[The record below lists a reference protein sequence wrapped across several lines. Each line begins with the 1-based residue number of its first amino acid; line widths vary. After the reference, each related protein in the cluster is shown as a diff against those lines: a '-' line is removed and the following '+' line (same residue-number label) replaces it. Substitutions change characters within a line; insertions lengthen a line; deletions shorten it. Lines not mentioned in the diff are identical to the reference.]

1 MQQQAVTAA
10 QGRLQE
16 AADARRALVYVTA
29 GLALV
34 GLCCV
39 AALGGA
45 QPRDTALLD
54 PDAPHA
60 RSNINS
66 MYVPQLDPDSPH
78 ADTAGNGDGLKLE
91 HSMQS
96 VLAGMAKGASSE
108 SAQAR
113 QLAADKIYNPTVD
126 PDAPN
131 GSEKLKLS
139 PFAQKMRA
147 RLSVEAKM
155 DRELKLKAQVAELSP
170 KFMPKQNSEMLDLKA
185 SKRGKISFKSQANDD
200 AAKDDRSISK
210 QLASASTTAES
221 KKERHALADER
232 AKAAVLDKKRREELS
247 WIKHNWAVNG
257 PPKKPGF
264 GEIQKLLAK
273 DMKAG
278 AGEKKIM
285 ADEQAVMDK
294 YNHLERSYATWRKRH
309 DAYGTE

>member
-1 MQQQAVTAA
+1 MLVRPAV
-10 QGRLQE
+10 QRKLQE
-16 AADARRALVYVTA
+16 DVATRMRVIMSGAA
-29 GLALV
+29 GLALL

-39 AALGGA
+39 ASLGT
-45 QPRDTALLD
+45 QPSRSALLD

-60 RSNINS
+60 RSNVNN

-78 ADTAGNGDGLKLE
+78 PAITGGAGGRLKLE

-96 VLAGMAKGASSE
+96 VLASMAKGASRQSP
-108 SAQAR
+108 QAR
-113 QLAADKIYNPTVD
+113 QLAVDRMYNPTAD

-131 GSEKLKLS
+131 GSEELKLS

-155 DRELKLKAQVAELSP
+155 DKELKLKAQVAELSP
-170 KFMPKQNSEMLDLKA
+170 KYMPKQNSMMLDLKA
-185 SKRGKISFKSQANDD
+185 SKPGKISFKSQADD
-200 AAKDDRSISK
+200 NASKDDRSISK
-210 QLASASTTAES
+210 QLASANTKAES
-221 KKERHALADER
+221 SKEEHALAEEK
-232 AKAAVLDKKRREELS
+232 AKAALLAKKRREEVS

-257 PPKKPGF
+257 PPKRPGF
-264 GEIQKLLAK
+264 GEIQKLVAK

-294 YNHLERSYATWRKRH
+294 YHRLERSYSAWRKRH
-309 DAYGTE
+309 DTYGTE